1 MITIQL
7 KEILQ
12 IVPILQSL
20 SQQSFIGSVSFKI
33 SRLIRELDKELA
45 LMNKAKQDIIE
56 EYGKRD
62 EEGRLIVTDD
72 GQVKIS
78 DAEKC
83 NIELQKLLDT
93 TVEINANKLPI
104 DIFDSIQISPVQA
117 NILEMIVE

>member
-62 EEGRLIVTDD
+62 EEGKLIVTDD

-83 NIELQKLLDT
+83 NMELQKLLDT

>member
-62 EEGRLIVTDD
+62 EEGKLIITDD

>member
-20 SQQSFIGSVSFKI
+20 SQKSFIGSVSFKI

>member
-62 EEGRLIVTDD
+62 EEGKLIVTND

-83 NIELQKLLDT
+83 NMELQKLLDT

>member
-20 SQQSFIGSVSFKI
+20 SQQSFIGSISFKI

-62 EEGRLIVTDD
+62 EEGKLIITDD

>member
-62 EEGRLIVTDD
+62 EEGKLIVTDD

>member
-62 EEGRLIVTDD
+62 EEGKLIVTDD
-72 GQVKIS
+72 GQVKIN